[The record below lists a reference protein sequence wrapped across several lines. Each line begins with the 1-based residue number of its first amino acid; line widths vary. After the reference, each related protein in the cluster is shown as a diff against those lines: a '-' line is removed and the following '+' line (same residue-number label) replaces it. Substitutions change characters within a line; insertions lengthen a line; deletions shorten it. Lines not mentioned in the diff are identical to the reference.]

1 MADFKNI
8 YDTLG
13 KINKNHTPVGRIN
26 KSSNFKKSDKLY
38 AQLLAPTSNVLGA
51 LQPFIDG
58 RFIFNPATMP
68 KCMEKLHSEATDYMR
83 VLFRTALVSVTG
95 FDSRKLELGDVQ
107 SLSEQNMLQV
117 VTKTT
122 GATRTLTL
130 TFTNMYADIPVFR
143 YINTWMGYIVS
154 RGSYAGTYP
163 HLTDLEYHEG
173 NHSMSAYYIIPD
185 PSYKRVEYGAFLY
198 AMVPLD
204 NGVGEVLDQTFGQ
217 SEVKQYPVPFKVHV
231 IEADHPAV
239 YTALVHQLNEHV
251 MSVTLNDWATDITLI
266 DKL

>member
-1 MADFKNI
+1 MHNFKNI
-8 YDTLG
+8 YDAIAKL
-13 KINKNHTPVGRIN
+13 NKNHTPVGHIN
-26 KSSNFKKSDKLY
+26 KDKDLRNSDKIY

-95 FDSRKLELGDVQ
+95 FDSRKLEVGDVQ
-107 SLSEQNMLQV
+107 SLSEQNTIQV

-143 YINTWMGYIVS
+143 YINVWMGYIVA

-163 HLTDLEYHEG
+163 HTTGLEYHEG

-185 PSYKRVEYGAFLY
+185 PSYRRVEYGAFLY

-231 IEADHPAV
+231 IEADHPGV
-239 YTALVHQLNEHV
+239 YSVLVDELKRHV
-251 MSVTLNDWATDITLI
+251 EAITLDDWLTDISLV